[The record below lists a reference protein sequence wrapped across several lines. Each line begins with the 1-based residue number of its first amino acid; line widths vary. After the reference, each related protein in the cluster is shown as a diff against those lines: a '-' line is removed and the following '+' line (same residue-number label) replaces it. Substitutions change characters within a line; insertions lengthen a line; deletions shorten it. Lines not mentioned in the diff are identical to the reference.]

1 MNSFIAAYEIN
12 GNSLCERISGVTPFC
27 SRAGDCDSFV
37 MASIHVM
44 KSRILKTCVV
54 LLGLLVTVPVTV
66 PAVAAPKPQKAK
78 VTRRVC
84 FTTEGSKVSV
94 LAKSCVAIGLLAT
107 SPRTA
112 VSVSPA
118 APVDATPVPIQSVKL
133 CYDPQTGAQYGWS
146 GSGPCIDTP
155 KPLVP
160 LDGQVFPSQDQV
172 CRMPDGT
179 VVNVGTSSWCV
190 WDPKYSQKVTTS
202 AVTTST
208 INKSNSKEC
217 ILAKTA
223 YDAEAARQTA
233 IRNRVGDPQT
243 NGRFETLE
251 ELEVLFGNGPQKL
264 SLLADK
270 QSRACSG

>member
-1 MNSFIAAYEIN
+1 MSN
-12 GNSLCERISGVTPFC
+12 
-27 SRAGDCDSFV
+27 
-37 MASIHVM
+37 IHAM
-44 KSRILKTCVV
+44 KSRTLKTCVV
-54 LLGLLVTVPVTV
+54 LLGLLVTVPR
-66 PAVAAPKPQKAK
+66 AMSAAAAPKSQKAK
-78 VTRRVC
+78 ATRRVC
-84 FTTEGSKVSV
+84 FTPEGSKVSV
-94 LAKSCVAIGLLAT
+94 LAKSCVSIGLLA
-107 SPRTA
+107 SAPRTA
-112 VSVSPA
+112 VTALPA
-118 APVDATPVPIQSVKL
+118 APVAAPPVPIQSVKL

-160 LDGQVFPSQDQV
+160 QDGQVFPSQDQV

-179 VVNVGTSSWCV
+179 IVNVGTSNWCV
-190 WDPKYSQKVTTS
+190 WDPKFSQRATTS

-251 ELEVLFGNGPQKL
+251 ELEVLFGNGSQKL

-270 QSRACSG
+270 QSKACSG